1 MVKVLTVRCME
12 GSLGAAV
19 LKGYCVDTVGGPAV
33 KTDTASWVRER
44 AGDPEF
50 RWYRGLMVRPNCLTA
65 MAVTVGRF
73 LFSPILKNCCR

>member
-1 MVKVLTVRCME
+1 MVRNAE

-19 LKGYCVDTVGGPAV
+19 WKGNCVDTVGGPTV
-33 KTDTASWVRER
+33 ITDTALCAGR

-50 RWYRGLMVRPNCLTA
+50 RWYRGLSVRPNCLTA

-73 LFSPILKNCCR
+73 LFL